1 MNHKNRKPLF
11 ITIEGVEGA
20 GKSTNAKLVIEY
32 LNNLKLQVL
41 HTREPGG
48 TLIAEKIRDILL
60 QKDIN
65 EPITNKAE
73 LLLLF
78 AARSQH
84 LENLII
90 PALNVGT
97 FVVCE
102 RFTDA
107 SFAYQGAGRG
117 LNLKDISY
125 LEHFVQN
132 NLRPDLTL
140 LFDLDVKIGLERV
153 RKRGALDRIEQ
164 EKIDFFTKVRDMYLQ
179 LAKQNANR
187 YIIIDA
193 SDDPS
198 LIKKQIILKLDQVL
212 YDNKLFK

>member
-1 MNHKNRKPLF
+1 MNHKNRKSLF
-11 ITIEGVEGA
+11 ITIEGIEGA

-65 EPITNKAE
+65 EPITNQAE

-153 RKRGALDRIEQ
+153 KKRGALDRIEQ
-164 EKIDFFTKVRDMYLQ
+164 EKIDFFTKVREMYLQ

-193 SDDPS
+193 SEDPS
-198 LIKKQIILKLDQVL
+198 LIKQQIILMLDQVL

>member
-1 MNHKNRKPLF
+1 MNNKNRKSLF
-11 ITIEGVEGA
+11 ITIEGIEGA
-20 GKSTNAKLVIEY
+20 GKSTNAKLVVEY

-60 QKDIN
+60 QQDIN
-65 EPITNKAE
+65 EPITNQAE

-90 PALNVGT
+90 PALNIGT

-153 RKRGALDRIEQ
+153 KKRGALDRIEQ

-179 LAKQNANR
+179 LAQQNANR
-187 YIIIDA
+187 YIVIDA
-193 SDDPS
+193 SEDPVV
-198 LIKKQIILKLDQVL
+198 IKKQIILMLDQVL
-212 YDNKLFK
+212 YDNTLFK

>member
-1 MNHKNRKPLF
+1 MNHKNRKSLF
-11 ITIEGVEGA
+11 ITIEGIEGA
-20 GKSTNAKLVIEY
+20 GKSTNAKLVVEY

-60 QKDIN
+60 QQDIN
-65 EPITNKAE
+65 EPITNQAE

-90 PALNVGT
+90 PALNAGT

-153 RKRGALDRIEQ
+153 KKRGALDRIEQ
-164 EKIDFFTKVRDMYLQ
+164 EKIDFFTKVREMYLQ
-179 LAKQNANR
+179 LAQQNANR

-193 SDDPS
+193 SEE
-198 LIKKQIILKLDQVL
+198 LVVIKKQIILMLDQVL
-212 YDNKLFK
+212 YDNTLFK